1 METKP
6 NEPYYKFKEKGD
18 EDDDKERSVRKQLT
32 LQMKGLKSQLE
43 WLKRQIEYLTF
54 AETHES
60 QFELKKGEI
69 YEFDWGVNVNTEFS
83 NRHYG
88 VVLAD
93 SSKNNPLVLV
103 CPLKTNRYGANPHSD
118 VNIGYVTQIVSNA
131 ETLAVVNQIRA
142 LDKLRLYVRPIIH
155 ETINNP
161 EGKMHVSEEQMKL
174 IEKGIL
180 RILKISNK

>member
-1 METKP
+1 MQTKP
-6 NEPYYKFKEKGD
+6 SEIHYRLKEKG
-18 EDDDKERSVRKQLT
+18 EDDETTDRSVRKQLT
-32 LQMKGLKSQLE
+32 TQMRGLKSQLE

-142 LDKLRLYVRPIIH
+142 LDKLRLYVKPIIH
-155 ETINNP
+155 ETITNP
-161 EGKMHVSEEQMKL
+161 EGKMHISEEQMQL

-180 RILKISNK
+180 KVLKISVK

>member
-1 METKP
+1 MQTKP

-88 VVLAD
+88 VV
-93 SSKNNPLVLV
+93 
-103 CPLKTNRYGANPHSD
+103 
-118 VNIGYVTQIVSNA
+118 
-131 ETLAVVNQIRA
+131 
-142 LDKLRLYVRPIIH
+142 
-155 ETINNP
+155 
-161 EGKMHVSEEQMKL
+161 
-174 IEKGIL
+174 
-180 RILKISNK
+180 

>member
-54 AETHES
+54 AET
-60 QFELKKGEI
+60 
-69 YEFDWGVNVNTEFS
+69 
-83 NRHYG
+83 
-88 VVLAD
+88 
-93 SSKNNPLVLV
+93 
-103 CPLKTNRYGANPHSD
+103 
-118 VNIGYVTQIVSNA
+118 
-131 ETLAVVNQIRA
+131 LAVVNQIRA

-155 ETINNP
+155 ETITNP